1 LLARLTRV
9 ETADLTANLLL
20 LAVDGGATKCR
31 ARLCAV
37 SGAKLGEGLAGPAN
51 IRLGL
56 ESSIAEVLDASGQC
70 LAQAGLSTS
79 DLQRICACLALAGA
93 TEPAAL
99 GAAQA
104 TTYPFGRTIIT
115 SDARAACIGA
125 HQGGD
130 GGVIVIG
137 TGTIGWAELGGRHH
151 RIGGW
156 GLPVS
161 DEGSGAWLG
170 SEALRRVLWA
180 NDGCALWTPLLRAV
194 FEQFQNDPHAIVRW
208 TFKALPHQFG
218 ALAPLLIEHAGRG
231 DPVAIELMRSAA
243 SHIDALASRLVELGA
258 ARICVLGGLAGAM
271 TPWLSEQTR
280 AHLVPPQGDALDGAL
295 QLAHAASPG
304 RDVRNAG

>member
-1 LLARLTRV
+1 MG
-9 ETADLTANLLL
+9 TADLTANLFF

-31 ARLCAV
+31 ARLYAA
-37 SGAKLGEGLAGPAN
+37 SGARLSEGLAGPAN

-56 ESSIAEVLDASGQC
+56 EVSIAAVLVAARQC
-70 LAQAGLSTS
+70 VAQAGLSAA
-79 DLQRICACLALAGA
+79 DLPRICACLALAGA

-99 GAAQA
+99 GPAQA
-104 TTYPFGRTIIT
+104 KTYPFGRTIIT

-125 HQGGD
+125 HRGED

-180 NDGCALWTPLLRAV
+180 NDGRAPWTPLLRAL
-194 FEQFQNDPHAIVRW
+194 FEQFQSDPHAIVRW

-218 ALAPLLIEHAGRG
+218 AFAPLLIEYAGRS
-231 DPVAIELMRSAA
+231 DPAAVELMQSAT
-243 SHIDALASRLVELGA
+243 SHIDALARRLVVLGA
-258 ARICVLGGLAGAM
+258 ARLCVLGGLAEAM
-271 TPWLSEQTR
+271 TPWLSGQSR
-280 AHLVPPQGDALDGAL
+280 SHLVPPQGDALDGAL
-295 QLAHAASPG
+295 QLAHAASSQHG
-304 RDVRNAG
+304 VRNAG